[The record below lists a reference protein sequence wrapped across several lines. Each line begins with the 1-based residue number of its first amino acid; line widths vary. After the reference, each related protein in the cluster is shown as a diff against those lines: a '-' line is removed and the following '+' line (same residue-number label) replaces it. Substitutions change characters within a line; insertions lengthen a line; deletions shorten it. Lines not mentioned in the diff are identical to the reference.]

1 MAKRAKSRTSG
12 IDLEPIFGLLSQL
25 GLGGSMS
32 SPAGNPSTAMGRA
45 ANQAAGQQ
53 IVDTSRAVANEASNW
68 TTPYS
73 LDEWSRISR
82 GQAQP
87 SDAAWAALYALPMT
101 RPLKRARNAFR
112 TGRAALKGVKTP
124 NTGSRQTAGMAQEPS
139 GELEYAGLTALLR
152 LLEK

>member
-1 MAKRAKSRTSG
+1 MAKARKSRPSG

-32 SPAGNPSTAMGRA
+32 SPAGNA
-45 ANQAAGQQ
+45 QVAAGRSVNRGAGDR
-53 IVDTSRAVANEASNW
+53 IAKTGKTVANEASNW
-68 TTPYS
+68 FTPYS
-73 LDEWSRISR
+73 VDEWSRIGR
-82 GQAQP
+82 GNVQP

-101 RPLKRARNAFR
+101 RPLKRARGAFR
-112 TGRAALKGVKTP
+112 TGRTALKGVKTP
-124 NTGSRQTAGMAQEPS
+124 NTGSRQTAGMVQEPS